1 MINDVLLKSTILGVG
16 IQYIDFIFF
25 LFHFD
30 LLSGTN
36 TVARNLVQLLELLH
50 GCSVASSNLRE
61 CISALDGYAL
71 ASCVLALALLAAA
84 VA

>member
-16 IQYIDFIFF
+16 ILYIDFIF

-71 ASCVLALALLAAA
+71 ASCVLALAILAAA